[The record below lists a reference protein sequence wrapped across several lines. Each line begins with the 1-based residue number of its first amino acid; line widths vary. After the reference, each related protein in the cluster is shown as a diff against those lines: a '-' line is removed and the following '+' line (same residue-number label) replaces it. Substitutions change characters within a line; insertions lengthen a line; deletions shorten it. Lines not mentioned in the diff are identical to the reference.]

1 MTLLRKRLPV
11 FALEIAMWLLALVI
25 IVPFLVM
32 LLGSLKT
39 SVEATSFDLSLPS
52 DWQWQ
57 NYPKVIAEGKM
68 VRAFM
73 NGMLITGAAVLLN
86 ILCASMA
93 AFFIARRKT
102 NVTELLY
109 YFFFI
114 GMLAPMQTIPTIK
127 LMQGLSLYGTYF
139 SAILLYCII
148 NLSFSIF
155 LYVGFIRTTVP
166 KELDEAALLDGAG
179 VLRLFF
185 SIVFPLLQPVNM
197 TILVIVFMNIW
208 NDVNIPIFFL
218 NDPRKWTMP
227 LSVYQ
232 FFGMYSGSNWNLVFA
247 NLVLTALPVLV
258 IYLFCQRYIV
268 SGMTTG
274 AVKS

>member
-1 MTLLRKRLPV
+1 MTLLRKRLPAI
-11 FALEIAMWLLALVI
+11 ALEIAMWLAALVI

-32 LLGSLKT
+32 LFGSLKT
-39 SVEATSFDLSLPS
+39 SLEATAFDLSLPS
-52 DWQWQ
+52 EWQWQ
-57 NYPKVIAEGKM
+57 NYPRVIAEGKM
-68 VRAFM
+68 VRAFL

-93 AFFIARRKT
+93 AFFIARRSSKAT
-102 NVTELLY
+102 GFLY
-109 YFFFI
+109 YFFFV
-114 GMLAPMQTIPTIK
+114 GMLAPMQTIPTIR
-127 LMQGLSLYGTYF
+127 LMQDLSLYGTYF
-139 SAILLYCII
+139 SVILIYCVI
-148 NLSFSIF
+148 NISFSIF

-166 KELDEAALLDGAG
+166 RELDEAALLDGAG
-179 VLRLFF
+179 IFRLFF
-185 SIVFPLLQPVNM
+185 SIVFPLLRPVNL

-232 FFGMYSGSNWNLVFA
+232 FFGMYSGNWNLVFA
-247 NLVLTALPVLV
+247 NLVLTALPVLI

-268 SGMTTG
+268 SGLTAG

>member
-1 MTLLRKRLPV
+1 MTLIRKRLPSLL
-11 FALEIAMWLLALVI
+11 LESLMWLLSLLV

-32 LLGSLKT
+32 LFGSLKT
-39 SVEATSFDLSLPS
+39 SVEATSFDLSLPTT
-52 DWQWQ
+52 WEWH
-57 NYPKVIAEGKM
+57 NYSRVIEEGKM
-68 VRAFM
+68 VRSFL

-86 ILCASMA
+86 IIFASMA

-102 NVTELLY
+102 KGSEFLY

-114 GMLAPMQTIPTIK
+114 GMLAPMQTIPTIR
-127 LMQGLSLYGTYF
+127 LMQSFSLYGTYT
-139 SAILLYCII
+139 SAILLYCVI
-148 NLSFSIF
+148 NISFSIF

-166 KELDEAALLDGAG
+166 KELDEAALLDGAS
-179 VLRLFF
+179 VIRLFF
-185 SIVFPLLQPVNM
+185 SIVFPLLRPINM
-197 TILVIVFMNIW
+197 TILIIVFMNIW

-218 NDPRKWTMP
+218 NDPKKWTMP

-232 FFGMYSGSNWNLVFA
+232 FFGTYSGSNWNLVFA
-247 NLVLTALPVLV
+247 NLVLTALPVLI

-268 SGMTTG
+268 SGLTSG

>member
-1 MTLLRKRLPV
+1 MTLLRKRLPAI
-11 FALEIAMWLLALVI
+11 ALEIALWLAALVI

-32 LLGSLKT
+32 LFGSLKT
-39 SVEATSFDLSLPS
+39 SLEATAFDLSLPS
-52 DWQWQ
+52 EWQWQ
-57 NYPKVIAEGKM
+57 NYPRVIAEGKM
-68 VRAFM
+68 VRAFL

-93 AFFIARRKT
+93 AFFIARRSSKAT
-102 NVTELLY
+102 GFLY
-109 YFFFI
+109 YFFFV
-114 GMLAPMQTIPTIK
+114 GMLAPMQTIPTIR
-127 LMQGLSLYGTYF
+127 LMQDLSLYGTYF
-139 SAILLYCII
+139 SVILIYCVI
-148 NLSFSIF
+148 NISFSIF

-166 KELDEAALLDGAG
+166 RELDEAALLDGAG
-179 VLRLFF
+179 IFRLFF
-185 SIVFPLLQPVNM
+185 SIVFPLLRPVNL

-232 FFGMYSGSNWNLVFA
+232 FFGMYSGNWNLVFA
-247 NLVLTALPVLV
+247 NLVLTALPVLI

-268 SGMTTG
+268 SGLTAG

>member
-11 FALEIAMWLLALVI
+11 FVLEIAMWLLALVI

-68 VRAFM
+68 VRAFL

-93 AFFIARRKT
+93 AFFIARRKS
-102 NVTELLY
+102 NVSELLY

-127 LMQGLSLYGTYF
+127 LMQGLSLYGTY
-139 SAILLYCII
+139 SSVILIYCVI
-148 NLSFSIF
+148 NISFSIF

-268 SGMTTG
+268 SGLTTG